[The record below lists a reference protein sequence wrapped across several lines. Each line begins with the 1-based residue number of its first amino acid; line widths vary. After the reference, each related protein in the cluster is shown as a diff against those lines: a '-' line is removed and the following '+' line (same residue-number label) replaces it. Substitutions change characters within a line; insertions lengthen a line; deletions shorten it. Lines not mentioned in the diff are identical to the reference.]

1 MKIYVVQPG
10 DSVDAIAASQNVS
23 AQSIIY
29 DNQLTYPYALA
40 VGQALLLSQPPGSA
54 DGEGNAENE
63 GNTPGSPGSELYPAY
78 VGGYAYP
85 FISRWV
91 LNETLPYLS
100 DLFIFSYGFTV
111 EGELVPPQLDDTFMI
126 DAAKSY
132 GVAPILTLTP
142 FGPDGRFSNYLIS
155 QVVNSETAKRQL
167 IDNLTAQIR
176 ERGFEG
182 VDIDFEYILPEDKFP
197 FADFVREVR
206 TAVNALGYPVS
217 VALAPKVSDTQ
228 SGLLYEGKDYALL
241 GEAADYVL
249 LMTYEW
255 GYTYGPAMAVAPIN
269 KVRQVVEYALTKI
282 PPEKIHLGI
291 PNYGYD
297 WTLPYVKGSSKA
309 TTIGNVEAVQIAI
322 ANGASIQFDEISQ
335 APYFNYMQNGLTHEV
350 WFEDVRSL
358 TAKFSLVKEYRL
370 RGMSYW
376 QIMQLFR
383 ANWLLLDDTFAI
395 R

>member
-40 VGQALLLSQPPGSA
+40 VGQALLLSQSPGSA

-155 QVVNSETAKRQL
+155 QDRKSVV
-167 IDNLTAQIR
+167 
-176 ERGFEG
+176 
-182 VDIDFEYILPEDKFP
+182 
-197 FADFVREVR
+197 
-206 TAVNALGYPVS
+206 
-217 VALAPKVSDTQ
+217 
-228 SGLLYEGKDYALL
+228 
-241 GEAADYVL
+241 
-249 LMTYEW
+249 
-255 GYTYGPAMAVAPIN
+255 
-269 KVRQVVEYALTKI
+269 
-282 PPEKIHLGI
+282 
-291 PNYGYD
+291 
-297 WTLPYVKGSSKA
+297 
-309 TTIGNVEAVQIAI
+309 
-322 ANGASIQFDEISQ
+322 
-335 APYFNYMQNGLTHEV
+335 
-350 WFEDVRSL
+350 
-358 TAKFSLVKEYRL
+358 
-370 RGMSYW
+370 
-376 QIMQLFR
+376 
-383 ANWLLLDDTFAI
+383 
-395 R
+395 